1 MENESLTS
9 EYFKN
14 LHTGKQ
20 ELKSRQ
26 VAKLKDEDSPPQTPC
41 EANLS
46 TDRRMLELEIDVKP
60 SFREPETK
68 IAQ

>member
-9 EYFKN
+9 DYFKN

-26 VAKLKDEDSPPQTPC
+26 VEKLKDEDIPP
-41 EANLS
+41 
-46 TDRRMLELEIDVKP
+46 
-60 SFREPETK
+60 
-68 IAQ
+68 